1 MTFTKY
7 FAGFAMVAGMALS
20 GASTLSAQGFYGSDA
35 YRDRADL
42 RADNRDLSRDYNN
55 VARLR
60 ADIQRDEARRA
71 EAWRCGRREEAYR
84 ISRDI
89 ERDRRILAAQR
100 RDIRRDQYD
109 ASRDRRDLRNDY
121 R

>member
-7 FAGFAMVAGMALS
+7 FVGFALVAGMALS
-20 GASTLSAQGFYGSDA
+20 GASTLSAQGLYRREA
-35 YRDRADL
+35 YRD
-42 RADNRDLSRDYNN
+42 LSYDYNQ

-60 ADIQRDEARRA
+60 ADIQRDEARRN
-71 EAWRCGRREEAYR
+71 EAWRCGRREEAAR

-89 ERDRRILAAQR
+89 ERDRRILTALR
-100 RDIRRDQYD
+100 RDIHRDNRYGN
-109 ASRDRRDLRNDY
+109 SY